1 MILHF
6 QISEGDSILVAA
18 IQIAAIREID
28 SDESILSRLII
39 YLVGGQQIRVP
50 DNDYNRAAGALWKKY
65 IDWDIEGGEA

>member
-18 IQIAAIREID
+18 IQIAAIREIN

-50 DNDYNRAAGALWKKY
+50 DNDYNRAAEALWQKY
-65 IDWDIEGGEA
+65 IEGSQK